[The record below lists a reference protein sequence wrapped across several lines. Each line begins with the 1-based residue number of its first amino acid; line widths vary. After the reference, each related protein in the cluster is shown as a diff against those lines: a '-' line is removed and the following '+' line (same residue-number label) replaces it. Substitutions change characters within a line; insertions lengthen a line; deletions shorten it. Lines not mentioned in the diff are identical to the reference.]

1 MNTNIHTRTFYT
13 GIGEL
18 PDVKTYE
25 TFPDGSLK
33 SCILDGPVTI
43 RTPAGDWIPRWTDDG
58 VRRKYNKSLSLYP
71 SGSIRSIALHDQTP
85 VETSQGII
93 PAEHVAFYENGAI
106 HRVFPCNGRIS
117 GYWTEEDEKTLASI
131 RTVCWGT
138 QTLTAS
144 IMIYRFYMSGKLR
157 SLTFWPG
164 DEYEIITS
172 IGPVLA
178 RTGVSFYENGSVQS
192 IEPAQPTRIPGE
204 NDICFAY
211 DMDAPGLHGDSNS
224 LRFAPDGTVISYVEE
239 GISTMPMMSLCGD
252 CSTCESG
259 CVKKRA

>member
-1 MNTNIHTRTFYT
+1 MNTQKDIRTFIT

-43 RTPAGDWIPRWTDDG
+43 RTPAGEWIPRWTDDG

-106 HRVFPCNGRIS
+106 HRVFPCNGHIS

-131 RTVCWGT
+131 HTVCWGN
-138 QTLTAS
+138 QSLTAP
-144 IMIYRFYMSGKLR
+144 IMIFRFYMSGNLR

-164 DEYEIITS
+164 DAFDIITP
-172 IGPVLA
+172 IGPVRA
-178 RTGVSFYENGSVQS
+178 RTGVSFYEDGAVQS
-192 IEPAQPTRIPGE
+192 IEPAYPTRMPGDG
-204 NDICFAY
+204 DIRYAY
-211 DMDAPGLHGDSNS
+211 DKDAPGLHGDSNS
-224 LRFAPDGTVISYVEE
+224 LRFAPDGTVISFVEE
-239 GISTMPMMSLCGD
+239 GVSTMPLMSLCGD

-259 CVKKRA
+259 CG

>member
-1 MNTNIHTRTFYT
+1 MDNEKGIRTFFT
-13 GIGEL
+13 QVGEL
-18 PDVKTYE
+18 ADVKTYE

-33 SCILDGPVTI
+33 SCILDGPVTV

-85 VETSQGII
+85 VATSQGII
-93 PAEHVAFYENGAI
+93 PAEHVAFYENQKI

-117 GYWTEEDEKTLASI
+117 GFWTEQDEKTLSSVC
-131 RTVCWGT
+131 TVSWGT

-157 SLTFWPG
+157 SITFWPG
-164 DEYEIITS
+164 DEHEISTP
-172 IGPVLA
+172 IGPVLT

-192 IEPAQPTRIPGE
+192 VEPARPTGIPGE
-204 NDICFAY
+204 NGIRFAY

-224 LRFAPDGTVISYVEE
+224 LRFAPDGTIISFVEE
-239 GISTMPMMSLCGD
+239 GTETMPLMRLCGD

-259 CVKKRA
+259 CS